1 MRCLLVLVLLLAPLP
16 ALAADLQIAVTGVH
30 NAKGVVHVDICT
42 PETFLKDCAWSGK
55 APARAGTTIVTI
67 TGLPP
72 GRYAA
77 QGFHDENGN
86 GKVDRGL
93 FGIPKEGVGFS
104 NDAPIRLAPPKL
116 SEALFDFAG
125 AETPRI
131 TFKLRYF

>member
-1 MRCLLVLVLLLAPLP
+1 MRLVACLALIASPFP
-16 ALAADLQIAVTGVH
+16 ALAADLQVAVTGVR

-42 PETFLKDCAWSGK
+42 PETFLKDCAWSGD
-55 APARAGTTIVTI
+55 APAKVGTTIVTI

-72 GRYAA
+72 GPYAA
-77 QGFHDENGN
+77 QGFHDENRN
-86 GKVDRGL
+86 HKVDRGL

-116 SEALFDFAG
+116 REALFDFAG
-125 AETPRI
+125 PTTPRI